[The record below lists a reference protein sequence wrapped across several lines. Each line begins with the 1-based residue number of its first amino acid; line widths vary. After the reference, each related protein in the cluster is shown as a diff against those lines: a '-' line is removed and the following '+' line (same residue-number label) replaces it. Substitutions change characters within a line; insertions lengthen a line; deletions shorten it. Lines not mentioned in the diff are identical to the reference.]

1 MTAGGTLTVT
11 ITDDGADGDLAAD
24 AMRLE
29 LIPPGLTAPEIDVQA
44 GATALTSG
52 VSNVD
57 LGTAFFDETLSQTF
71 TITNTGTNTLNLGA
85 ISLPGSG
92 EYTVSSPLGTT
103 NLAAGHST
111 TFEISFSSTG
121 VAGPVGGV
129 VSIVTNDSDENPFT
143 FNIAAEMT
151 DVLII
156 DDGDAAYNSV
166 GNWDTQ
172 IFDSRYFQDD
182 GQTLNFGQSGTAT
195 WDFTGL
201 AAGTYTVSA
210 TWYGYPSPSSYAE
223 FNVSGVGPVV
233 IDQQVAPNDFTADGA
248 DWEILSAA
256 VVVGGGGSITVTLS
270 DSGPVDGALI
280 ADAIRIQRTGPLLA
294 AAGASSTSAPSITQS
309 DLDSVVDAALSYWE
323 SAGLSDAQ
331 LELLQSVNF
340 VLADLPDAM
349 LGGAAG
355 TTVLIDVNAAGY
367 GWFVDGTPL
376 DSSEFTLIDGSLLA
390 GSGSAAFG
398 QMDLLTVVMHELGH
412 TLGLEDL
419 ATDGTLMSDS
429 LDVSER
435 RLPTEDDLDAF
446 FSAISG
452 GDNPL
457 LD

>member
-1 MTAGGTLTVT
+1 M
-11 ITDDGADGDLAAD
+11 
-24 AMRLE
+24 
-29 LIPPGLTAPEIDVQA
+29 
-44 GATALTSG
+44 
-52 VSNVD
+52 
-57 LGTAFFDETLSQTF
+57 
-71 TITNTGTNTLNLGA
+71 
-85 ISLPGSG
+85 
-92 EYTVSSPLGTT
+92 
-103 NLAAGHST
+103 
-111 TFEISFSSTG
+111 
-121 VAGPVGGV
+121 V
-129 VSIVTNDSDENPFT
+129 VN
-143 FNIAAEMT
+143 
-151 DVLII
+151 
-156 DDGDAAYNSV
+156 
-166 GNWDTQ
+166 
-172 IFDSRYFQDD
+172 
-182 GQTLNFGQSGTAT
+182 
-195 WDFTGL
+195 
-201 AAGTYTVSA
+201 
-210 TWYGYPSPSSYAE
+210 
-223 FNVSGVGPVV
+223 
-233 IDQQVAPNDFTADGA
+233 QQVAPSDFTADGA
-248 DWEILSAA
+248 DWQILSAA

-270 DSGPVDGALI
+270 DNGPADGAII